1 MKHKDRHPIVVVL
14 LMLFFVLIALL
25 SVLWLSMP
33 AASASETAV
42 TANPN
47 IIFVVVDAMR
57 ADHLSSYGYQRNT
70 SPNVDVKVADQG
82 VLFADVTAASSW
94 TNPSNGATLTSHFP
108 SSIDIDWAELEDRL
122 PEQEMLLAEYL
133 HNAGY
138 RTAGFVSNWWLRARY
153 GYDQGFDHYEHST
166 GEERERAYV
175 INELAQKWLEDNLA
189 SVESSGQPLFLY
201 LYYMDPHTLY
211 DPPAPYDTLYDSTYT
226 GTMTPELFGHGNEVV
241 SGDIVPTNRDVEHL
255 LALYDGEITYWD
267 FQFDKMLSYLGDRGL
282 LDNSIVVITSDH
294 GEMFG
299 EHGKWTHGSSLY
311 EEVLRVP
318 LLIRYPGMLA
328 AGQIVNT
335 PVHMMDITPTL
346 LDLLGVPIPGHME
359 GQSLLPV
366 IQGSELAESRPIF
379 SEMAGETDTDGVIY
393 WLAPHTNLHSVKKD
407 GWKIIHAERAAQAD
421 ELYLVQPSSLYEE
434 ESLIVQEPEK
444 ADQLFQELRDR
455 FGIPTEFLYL
465 PVLERK

>member
-1 MKHKDRHPIVVVL
+1 MNRKDRHLIGVVL
-14 LMLFFVLIALL
+14 VMLFLALFAL
-25 SVLWLSMP
+25 SSVFWLSMP
-33 AASASETAV
+33 HVSAAGTASA
-42 TANPN
+42 ANPN

-94 TNPSNGATLTSHFP
+94 TNPSNGATLTSHSP

-122 PEQEMLLAEYL
+122 PEEEMLLAEYL

-153 GYDQGFDHYEHST
+153 GYDQGFDHYEHTT

-211 DPPAPYDTLYDSTYT
+211 DPPAPYDTLYDSAYT
-226 GTMTPELFGHGNEVV
+226 GTMTAELFGHGHAVV
-241 SGDIVPTNRDVEHL
+241 SGDIVPTERDIEYL
-255 LALYDGEITYWD
+255 LALYDGEIAYWD
-267 FQFDKMLSYLGDRGL
+267 FQFAKMLTYLGDHGL
-282 LDNSIVVITSDH
+282 LDDSIIIITSDH
-294 GEMFG
+294 GDMFG
-299 EHGKWTHGSSLY
+299 EHGKWTHGNSLY

-318 LLIRYPGMLA
+318 LLIRYPGTLA
-328 AGQIVNT
+328 AGQVVDT
-335 PVHMMDITPTL
+335 PAHMMDITPTL
-346 LDLLGVPIPGHME
+346 LALLGIPVPDHMD

-366 IQGSELAESRPIF
+366 MQGAPLTESRPIF
-379 SEMAGETDTDGVIY
+379 SEMAGETDTDGPIY
-393 WLAPHTNLHSVKKD
+393 WLAPHTNLYSVKQD
-407 GWKIIHAERAAQAD
+407 GWKLIHAERDAQAD
-421 ELYLVQPSSLYEE
+421 KLYTVQPSSLYENE
-434 ESLIVQEPEK
+434 NLTVQEPER
-444 ADQLFQELRDR
+444 ADQLFQELRGR
-455 FGIPTEFLYL
+455 FGIPVEFLYL
-465 PVLERK
+465 PMLER